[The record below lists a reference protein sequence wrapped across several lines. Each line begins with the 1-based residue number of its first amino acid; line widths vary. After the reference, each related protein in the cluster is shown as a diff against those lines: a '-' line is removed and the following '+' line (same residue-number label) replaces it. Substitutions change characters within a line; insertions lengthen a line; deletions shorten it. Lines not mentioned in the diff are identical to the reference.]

1 MISQNPFTLPG
12 RSIDDRDPLCPW
24 SEPEHAA
31 LYVDIGNSQEEFD
44 KFTAVV
50 GDATETRR
58 LSSVFVAV
66 GDDGCGKTAFLHR
79 CVSLL
84 RNAIGSTTALVFDL
98 ANEIRA
104 GVEARVQAEH
114 VTRRIVDFAE
124 SHATFAEADQD
135 RLERKVQDPHQLF
148 PFLADLLIRTSQH
161 GLVLLPPVDVA
172 EMLRI
177 YADLARPGLTFFVET
192 SNIDLVRGAQAMHT
206 VARLTLHR
214 LHSLREADGWRF
226 IAARLGRQPG
236 PIRIDEATATEYMR
250 TRIAGQGQVSIREL
264 ELACR
269 HVYAEA
275 LTRAATEIHFSD
287 FQNYY
292 FRRGVLR

>member
-1 MISQNPFTLPG
+1 MTNPFTLPG
-12 RSIDDRDPLCPW
+12 RGIDDRDPLCPW

-44 KFTAVV
+44 KFTASVS
-50 GDATETRR
+50 DSAEIRR
-58 LSSVFVAV
+58 LASVFVAV
-66 GDDGCGKTAFLHR
+66 GDAGCGKTAFLHR

-84 RNAIGSTTALVFDL
+84 CNAIGSTTAVVFDL

-124 SHATFAEADQD
+124 SHGTFASADQD

-148 PFLADLLIRTSQH
+148 PFLADLLNRTGRH
-161 GLVLLPPVDVA
+161 GLVLLPAVEVA
-172 EMLRI
+172 ETLRT

-192 SNIDLVRGAQAMHT
+192 SNIDLVRGAQAMRT
-206 VARLTLHR
+206 VARLILHR

-226 IAARLGRQPG
+226 IEARLGRQTD
-236 PIRIDEATATEYMR
+236 PIRIDKATATRYMR
-250 TRIAGQGQVSIREL
+250 TRVAGQGQISIREL

-275 LTRAATEIHFSD
+275 LAQAATEIHFSD

-292 FRRGVLR
+292 LRRGVLT